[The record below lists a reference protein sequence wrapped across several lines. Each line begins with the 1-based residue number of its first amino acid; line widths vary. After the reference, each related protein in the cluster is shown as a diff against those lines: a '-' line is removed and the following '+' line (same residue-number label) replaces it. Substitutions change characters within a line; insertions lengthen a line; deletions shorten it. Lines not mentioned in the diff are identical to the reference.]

1 MAFASSPA
9 LALGAAPR
17 VNLLPRTEIDRRA
30 RGALLR
36 RWGFALAA
44 ALLVVLL
51 VAAFTFWLQTSAAM
65 RLAAE
70 NARTNALLTEVAALQ
85 PVRDKLTLESE
96 LTDYRTQAMGTDL
109 TWATVSATAEK
120 ALPDDV
126 VLAGF
131 SLTPGSLPVGDDP
144 TLEPGVAGTL
154 TLTSPSA
161 VDIVPYVRELRALP
175 GVMSNQTD
183 GWAVETDGDSYKYTI
198 RVVIDQSVYTNAFAE
213 VDE

>member
-1 MAFASSPA
+1 MAFASTPA
-9 LALGAAPR
+9 LTIGAAPR

-36 RWGFALAA
+36 RWGFGLAA

-51 VAAFTFWLQTSAAM
+51 VAAGAFWLQASAAM
-65 RLAAE
+65 RLAVE

-96 LTDYRTQAMGTDL
+96 LTGYSTQAMGTDL
-109 TWATVSATAEK
+109 TWATVSATAER

-131 SLTPGSLPVGDDP
+131 NLTPASLPIGDDP
-144 TLEPGVAGTL
+144 ALEPGVAGTL

-161 VDIVPYVRELRALP
+161 VDIVPYVRELRTLP
-175 GVMSNQTD
+175 GVMATQTD
-183 GWAVETDGDSYKYTI
+183 GWAVESDSEGYKYTI
-198 RVVIDQSVYTNAFAE
+198 RIVIDQSVYTGAFAE